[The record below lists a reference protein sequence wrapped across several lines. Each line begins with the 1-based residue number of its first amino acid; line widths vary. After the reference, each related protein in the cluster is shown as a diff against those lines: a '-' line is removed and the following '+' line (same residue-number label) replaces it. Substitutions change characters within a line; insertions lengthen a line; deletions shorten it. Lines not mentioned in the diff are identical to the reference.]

1 MPLSSL
7 RRTTRERKYALDAI
21 EAALRRLQA
30 EEGAARSREE
40 HLALLDSV
48 VQELEGWQQKVRT
61 C

>member
-21 EAALRRLQA
+21 EASLLRLQA

-48 VQELEGWQQKVRT
+48 AEELEGWQHKVCT
-61 C
+61 F